1 MRQGKANDHDEQNE
15 PITGMHGIE
24 VFSLVEGRKSKSSE
38 MSNEVRRE
46 RRTSGDNMARGPAQQ
61 IHQNTMVQNTKKTRP
76 DTRHKMRLVR
86 V

>member
-38 MSNEVRRE
+38 MSNEVRRG

-61 IHQNTMVQNTKKTRP
+61 LLSFEREHGTNG
-76 DTRHKMRLVR
+76 
-86 V
+86 